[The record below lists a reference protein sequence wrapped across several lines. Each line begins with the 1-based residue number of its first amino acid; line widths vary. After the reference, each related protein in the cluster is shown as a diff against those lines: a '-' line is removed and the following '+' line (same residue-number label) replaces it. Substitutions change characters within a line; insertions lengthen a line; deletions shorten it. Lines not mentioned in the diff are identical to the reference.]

1 MHLHDRLRPG
11 LSLISAPAPT
21 ARLTKS
27 EGRMSESKFVILG
40 GGMVA
45 GYSAWSN
52 RFEAGRVGNSI
63 GGYRPWNHPASQI
76 MDVSE
81 FCTWS
86 PRFAIAHQSQQSA
99 CRSRTPPLI

>member
-1 MHLHDRLRPG
+1 
-11 LSLISAPAPT
+11 
-21 ARLTKS
+21 
-27 EGRMSESKFVILG
+27 MSESKFVILG

-45 GYSAWSN
+45 GIFRLVES
-52 RFEAGRVGNSI
+52 FEAGRVGNSI

-86 PRFAIAHQSQQSA
+86 VHGS
-99 CRSRTPPLI
+99 RSRASRNNQLVEAELLP